1 VVEAA
6 GEVVGE
12 ELLRGAELTTGLVG
26 WGTNRRRLPPVRCS
40 RRKTTAGESCC
51 PASLAVPAGR
61 HLVQQAM
68 AGEAATGVEQSS
80 EEAGPNNGREEWSRW
95 RLPR

>member
-12 ELLRGAELTTGLVG
+12 ELLRGAELTAGLVE
-26 WGTNRRRLPPVRCS
+26 WGTNSRRLPPVRCS
-40 RRKTTAGESCC
+40 RRKTAGESCC
-51 PASLAVPAGR
+51 LASLAVPTGR
-61 HLVQQAM
+61 HLVQQVM
-68 AGEAATGVEQSS
+68 TGEAAAGAEQ
-80 EEAGPNNGREEWSRW
+80 EEPGPNNGREEWSSW